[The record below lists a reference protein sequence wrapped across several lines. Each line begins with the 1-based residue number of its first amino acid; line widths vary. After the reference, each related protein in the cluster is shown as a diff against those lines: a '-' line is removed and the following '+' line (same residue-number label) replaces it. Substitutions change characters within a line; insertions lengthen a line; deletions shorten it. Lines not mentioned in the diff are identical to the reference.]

1 MIVLL
6 FKKRCVSKNPN
17 IVYFQGFDPS
27 EANDADSEDSDD
39 EGMF

>member
-1 MIVLL
+1 MI
-6 FKKRCVSKNPN
+6 SKSPN
-17 IVYFQGFDPS
+17 VAYFQGFDPG